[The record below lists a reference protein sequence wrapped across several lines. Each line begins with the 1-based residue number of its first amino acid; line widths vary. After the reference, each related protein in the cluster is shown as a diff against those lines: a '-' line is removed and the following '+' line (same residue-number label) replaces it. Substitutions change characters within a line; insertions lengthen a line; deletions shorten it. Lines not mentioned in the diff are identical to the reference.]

1 MLTLSHRGVL
11 VSAVKLKNIRV
22 DTTMIR
28 AMGRVAE
35 AERVRS
41 ARLIEASAEHEASL
55 KLVQAGRR
63 YSDTPLSLRL
73 REMQNHAQIAAES
86 NTTMMIIPAN
96 LDSGVARALERL
108 GRRLGS
114 EASSRGCGDGQ
125 EAEKVEKQIQGKDVS
140 DKSSDRGLPK
150 KSAEKHWYEDE
161 DEDEE
166 EKKEK
171 EEEDDR
177 GDGVIETSTRGV
189 ESKVLCS
196 EKLI

>member
-1 MLTLSHRGVL
+1 MLILSHRGVF

-55 KLVQAGRR
+55 KLVQAGRQ

-86 NTTMMIIPAN
+86 NTTMMIIPAD
-96 LDSGVARALERL
+96 LDSGVARALETLR
-108 GRRLGS
+108 RRLDS
-114 EASSRGCGDGQ
+114 EARSRNCDKGE
-125 EAEKVEKQIQGKDVS
+125 EAGKVEKQLQGKDVS
-140 DKSSDRGLPK
+140 DKSSDRALPK
-150 KSAEKHWYEDE
+150 KSAEKPWFEDEDE

-171 EEEDDR
+171 EEEDD
-177 GDGVIETSTRGV
+177 
-189 ESKVLCS
+189 
-196 EKLI
+196 

>member
-55 KLVQAGRR
+55 KLVQAGRQ

-73 REMQNHAQIAAES
+73 REMQNHAQIAAEN
-86 NTTMMIIPAN
+86 NTTMMIIPAS
-96 LDSGVARALERL
+96 LDSGVARALETL
-108 GRRLGS
+108 SRRLNS
-114 EASSRGCGDGQ
+114 EARSRERDDGE
-125 EAEKVEKQIQGKDVS
+125 EAEKLRKKTRGKDVS
-140 DKSSDRGLPK
+140 DESSDEALPK
-150 KSAEKHWYEDE
+150 KSAEKP
-161 DEDEE
+161 
-166 EKKEK
+166 
-171 EEEDDR
+171 
-177 GDGVIETSTRGV
+177 
-189 ESKVLCS
+189 
-196 EKLI
+196 